1 MTSTFSVL
9 YSSLLSGRTTN
20 GGPWGIGIFKQCL
33 SGGKKA
39 TTIRKVS
46 SGLGKLLQLETSKIL
61 DQYTARVNSSIT
73 FVPERNIHIY
83 IHGSL
88 CSRCARMINIVTY
101 VWRNDSGL
109 RIKAYLVA
117 LKSNDY
123 RSGSEFLF
131 FLILNS
137 LILTFCESNHREAR
151 PLCPCACATNA
162 AHAASRQT
170 RTRAII
176 YLSRRY
182 CLW

>member
-1 MTSTFSVL
+1 MGRRRQRFERSQMDSVNYYNL
-9 YSSLLSGRTTN
+9 
-20 GGPWGIGIFKQCL
+20 
-33 SGGKKA
+33 
-39 TTIRKVS
+39 
-46 SGLGKLLQLETSKIL
+46 KLLRYLINIP
-61 DQYTARVNSSIT
+61 RVSTRASHLSLSAIY
-73 FVPERNIHIY
+73 IY

-151 PLCPCACATNA
+151 PLCLCACATNA